1 MESPLSVTYHQDE
14 SRADVRVDPVAGG
27 GFALGVKSPPRAI
40 MCWRDSGGGR
50 SNAHLLDPAHHV
62 FATMRMR
69 AGSRLH
75 WPSASTLARCRPRPA
90 RRASARRPLDA
101 HAG

>member
-14 SRADVRVDPVAGG
+14 SRADVRVDPVAGE

-50 SNAHLLDPAHHV
+50 SNAHLLDRSHAPRVRNDADACGVAIALAQRFNAGAMPAAAG
-62 FATMRMR
+62 ATRIC
-69 AGSRLH
+69 S
-75 WPSASTLARCRPRPA
+75 PAS
-90 RRASARRPLDA
+90 
-101 HAG
+101 